1 MSFNFNFKPYKLL
14 FSLTQKTSIMR
25 LTKIIII
32 FLALPNFIFAQQK
45 ITLEDIWAKGT
56 FAAKSA
62 QGFNVL
68 KDGLNYAAI
77 EDKNLCK
84 YELSSGKKIEVLVNG
99 ADLTATGK
107 KLDINSY
114 ELSPNEDKLLLYE
127 NPEMIYRR
135 SMKANYYVYD
145 IATKKMTELSA
156 SGKQMFPHFSP
167 DGKKIAFVRDN
178 NLFIKNLETTEETQV
193 TNDGELNKIKN
204 GWADWVYEEEF
215 EKPDLFD
222 WSADSR
228 FLAYVKFNESHVK
241 EFTLDFY
248 KGELYPE
255 KYTFKYPKAG
265 EENSIVSVHVFDWN
279 SQTTR
284 FIDIMEDG
292 EEVYIPRI
300 QFTNDKTIL
309 CIQRL
314 NRLQNKLEYWFANVS
329 TGERKVILTDESKT
343 YVDVTDNLT
352 FIGNKGFIVSSEKD
366 DYNHLYYYDLNGKL
380 INQITTGKWD
390 VIEYKGFDEKTNTLY
405 YVSTENGAINRD
417 VYSIG
422 LNGKNKKR
430 LSTKAGYTDFTFT
443 KGYKYYISKFSDA
456 NTPPVYEL
464 HSIDGK
470 LVKVLEDNSALKE
483 KMKNYK
489 LSTKTFTTFTDADG
503 LSLNA
508 YIIKPVDFDAS
519 KKYPVYM
526 FAYNGPG
533 SSACNNAWGGADYFW
548 HQLLAQEG
556 YMVVCADG
564 RGTMGRGRQFK
575 HSTYLQLGNLEVQ
588 DQLKVASQLG
598 NLPYVDKTRIGFQ
611 GWSYGGYMASLMISK
626 GADLIKAAI
635 AVAPVT
641 NWKYY
646 DNIYTE
652 RFMRTPRENKEGYE
666 NNSPINYV
674 KNIKGNFLL
683 IHGSADDNV
692 HMQNSMELAN
702 ALVKNNIP
710 FDFMIYPN
718 KNHGIYGG
726 YTRLHI
732 YTKILKFVKENL

>member
-1 MSFNFNFKPYKLL
+1 MKL
-14 FSLTQKTSIMR
+14 K
-25 LTKIIII
+25 KIIIL
-32 FLALPNFIFAQQK
+32 FLALPCLFFAQQK

-56 FAAKSA
+56 YAAKSA

-68 KDGLNYAAI
+68 KDGLNYLDV
-77 EDKNLCK
+77 EENNLCK
-84 YELSSGKKIEVLVNG
+84 YELKSGKKISELVNG
-99 ADLTATGK
+99 KDLVFNDKQLNLNT
-107 KLDINSY
+107 Y
-114 ELSPNEDKLLLYE
+114 ELSPGEDKLLLYE
-127 NPEMIYRR
+127 NAEMIYRR

-145 IATKKMTELSA
+145 IATKKVTELSA
-156 SGKQMFPHFSP
+156 SGKQMFPRFSP

-178 NLFIKNLETTEETQV
+178 NLFVTNLELNEETQL
-193 TNDGELNKIKN
+193 TKDGTHNRIKN

-215 EKPDLFD
+215 EKADMFD

-228 FLAYVKFNESHVK
+228 FLAYVKFRETFVK
-241 EFTLDFY
+241 EYTLDFY

-265 EENSIVSVHVFDWN
+265 EDNSTVSVHVFDWDN
-279 SQTTR
+279 QTTLDME
-284 FIDIMEDG
+284 IGNEKDI
-292 EEVYIPRI
+292 YIPRI
-300 QFTNDKTIL
+300 QFTNNDNVL
-309 CIQRL
+309 CIQRM
-314 NRLQNKLEYWFANVS
+314 NRLQNKLEYLFANAS
-329 TGERKVILTDESKT
+329 TGQSKVILTDESKT

-352 FIGNKGFIVSSEKD
+352 FIGNKGFIISSEKD
-366 DYNHLYYYDLNGKL
+366 EYNHLYYYDLRGKL
-380 INQITTGKWD
+380 VNQITKGNWD
-390 VIEYKGFDEKTNTLY
+390 IMEFKGFDEKTNTLY

-422 LNGKNKKR
+422 LDGKNKKR
-430 LSTKAGYTDFTFT
+430 LSTQNGFTDFTFT
-443 KGYKYYISKFSDA
+443 NGYKYYISKFSDA

-470 LVKVLEDNSALKE
+470 LVKVLEDNAALKE
-483 KMKNYK
+483 KLKNFK
-489 LSTKTFTTFTDADG
+489 LSAKTFTTFNSADG
-503 LSLNA
+503 IPLNT
-508 YIIKPVDFDAS
+508 YIIKPSNFDET

-533 SSACNNAWGGADYFW
+533 SNACNNAWGGADYFW

-556 YMVVCADG
+556 YMVVCAEG
-564 RGTMGRGRQFK
+564 RGTMGRGRKFK

-588 DQLKVASQLG
+588 DQLKVAEQLG

-626 GADLIKAAI
+626 GADIIKSAI

-652 RFMRTPRENKEGYE
+652 RFMRKPQDNKEGYE
-666 NNSPINYV
+666 TNSPINFV

-702 ALVKNNIP
+702 ALVKHNIP

-726 YTRLHI
+726 FTRLHI
-732 YTKILKFVKENL
+732 YTKMLKFVKENL